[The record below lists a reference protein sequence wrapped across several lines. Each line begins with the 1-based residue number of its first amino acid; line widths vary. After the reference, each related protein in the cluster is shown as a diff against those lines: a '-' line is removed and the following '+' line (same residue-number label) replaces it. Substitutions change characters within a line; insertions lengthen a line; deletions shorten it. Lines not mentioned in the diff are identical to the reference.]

1 MEHLITDYCLELE
14 NTDLFSKERYEN
26 VGVRRM
32 PVSDEEETIF
42 TFYSFSLDPKP

>member
-1 MEHLITDYCLELE
+1 MPAYFKIVG
-14 NTDLFSKERYEN
+14 KQGGRYY
-26 VGVRRM
+26 GVRRL